1 MRKDVEG
8 AKVYGICLGRLEF
21 QVKNALERLK
31 KDPVLYDRQRGF
43 ALESYNT
50 DDMDEI
56 VDLLEIYDVPDRKR
70 ETIMKKLAEV
80 AYSASLLVGATVEFG
95 FCEAGFL
102 CLYLKVDVVSS
113 LEFIGLE
120 VK

>member
-1 MRKDVEG
+1 MRRDVEG
-8 AKVYGICLGRLEF
+8 AKIYGVCLERLEF

-31 KDPVLYDRQRGF
+31 KDPALYDKQKGL
-43 ALESYNT
+43 AIESYNT

-70 ETIMKKLAEV
+70 ETILKKLDEV
-80 AYSASLLVGATVEFG
+80 ACSASLLVGETVEFG

-102 CLYLKVDVVSS
+102 CLYLKQDEKEKYS
-113 LEFIGLE
+113 I
-120 VK
+120 